1 MSSSQLST
9 DRLRVNTS
17 RQFDDFLLLVSYLT
31 RSIFNIS
38 DQCLCKN
45 VKLIHEEKSKIES

>member
-17 RQFDDFLLLVSYLT
+17 RQFDDFFVSYLT